1 MSSTEGEWG
10 WIDLPPDD
18 DLAADRVVVAVVV
31 VVVVV
36 RRRTAR
42 RRGDGL
48 PTSVADVREPVQVEQ
63 QAVPVDREGG
73 GARGEDDAAIVLAAA
88 AAAAAVAVEAESTE
102 ERAQT
107 VHAHNFFL

>member
-18 DLAADRVVVAVVV
+18 DLAADRVVAV

-63 QAVPVDREGG
+63 QAVPVDREGR
-73 GARGEDDAAIVLAAA
+73 GARGEDDAAIALA

>member
-10 WIDLPPDD
+10 RIDLPPDD
-18 DLAADRVVVAVVV
+18 DLAADRVVVAVAV

-48 PTSVADVREPVQVEQ
+48 PTSVAGVREPVQVEQ
-63 QAVPVDREGG
+63 QAVPVDREGR
-73 GARGEDDAAIVLAAA
+73 GARGEDDAAIALA